1 MEAAKRKSNQRQA
14 LFILTPCT
22 DGKRYVTD
30 VQLFVHGNPRRQA
43 DLNQPQ
49 TPIPE
54 PGHPVVLAIAGFDP
68 TAGAGLTADLKVF
81 AAHRL
86 YGVSAVTALTVQSTQ
101 GVRRTAPS
109 DPGFLAE
116 TLDCLSDDIT
126 ITGVKI
132 GMLATEAIVAVVARF
147 LAASAIPRER
157 IVLDPVIRSTSGRE
171 LLDPAGLACLQ
182 NELLPLVGWI
192 TPNVD
197 ELASLTGTGISGRE
211 SVSSSARR
219 LAASYPGLNVVV
231 TGGHLDPPDDFLLAA
246 AGTEPGAAD
255 GTEYGAGHWFPGQRI
270 DTTATH
276 GTGCTFSSALLCQ
289 LVTGVSASNAVAAAK
304 QYVRHAMANAYPI
317 GKGRGPLHHLYIL
330 DKK

>member
-1 MEAAKRKSNQRQA
+1 M
-14 LFILTPCT
+14 
-22 DGKRYVTD
+22 DGKGYVTD
-30 VQLFVHGNPRRQA
+30 VQLFVQGNPRRQT

-49 TPIPE
+49 TTIPE
-54 PGHPVVLAIAGFDP
+54 PDRPVVLTIAGFDP
-68 TAGAGLTADLKVF
+68 SAGAGVTADLKVF

-86 YGVSAVTALTVQSTQ
+86 YGLAAITALTVQSTQ
-101 GVRRTAPS
+101 GVRRVCPA

-116 TLDCLSDDIT
+116 TLDCLSDDRI
-126 ITGVKI
+126 ITGIKI
-132 GMLATEAIVAVVARF
+132 GMLATEAVVAVVARF
-147 LAASAIPRER
+147 LASSAVPRER
-157 IVLDPVIRSTSGRE
+157 IVLDPIIRSSSGRE
-171 LLDPAGLACLQ
+171 LLDAAGLVRLQ
-182 NELLPLVGWI
+182 SQLLPLVGWI
-192 TPNVD
+192 TPNLD
-197 ELASLTGTGISGRE
+197 ELAQLTGIGIPGRA
-211 SVSSSARR
+211 SVSSAARQ
-219 LAASYPGLNVVV
+219 LAARYPGLNVVV

>member
-1 MEAAKRKSNQRQA
+1 M
-14 LFILTPCT
+14 
-22 DGKRYVTD
+22 
-30 VQLFVHGNPRRQA
+30 
-43 DLNQPQ
+43 NQPQ
-49 TPIPE
+49 TPSPE
-54 PGHPVVLAIAGFDP
+54 PDRPVVLTIAGFDP
-68 TAGAGLTADLKVF
+68 SAGAGVTADLKVF

-86 YGVSAVTALTVQSTQ
+86 YGVSAIAALTIQSTQ
-101 GVRRTAPS
+101 GVRRVCPV
-109 DPGFLAE
+109 DPEFLAE
-116 TLDCLSDDIT
+116 TLDCLSDDLT
-126 ITGVKI
+126 ITGIKI
-132 GMLATEAIVAVVARF
+132 GMLATEAVVEVVARF
-147 LAASAIPRER
+147 LAFSAVPRER

-270 DTTATH
+270 ETTATH
-276 GTGCTFSSALLCQ
+276 GTGCTFSSALLCR
-289 LVTGVSASNAVAAAK
+289 LVMGASASDAVAAAK
-304 QYVRHAMANAYPI
+304 QYVRDAMENAYAI
-317 GKGRGPLHHLYIL
+317 GKGRGPLHHLYAL
-330 DKK
+330 DKD